1 MASRRSSP
9 RPDAGSLA
17 GASLITSFG
26 KGGYAIL
33 TVRAAGNTYLT
44 TIYEGVHTAVPAI
57 TR

>member
-1 MASRRSSP
+1 L
-9 RPDAGSLA
+9 PDAGSLA

-26 KGGYAIL
+26 KGGYANL